1 MNTDCRQYRLTY
13 DLHTHTRYSLGWIVP
28 HGKGTIDQN
37 IVAAQQQGLRGIAI
51 SDHGPGHY
59 MYGLKRKNLP
69 EMRAEIERQKKMNP
83 DMDIYLSVEAN
94 IMESENGLDVRKDE
108 QSQFDFLLAGY
119 HYGVLHCHSMANHLG
134 GQSAEGARRQRLV
147 TLNTDM
153 YLKALYENDIKVLT
167 HPGDKGPV
175 DMKEVSRACA
185 ETHTLMEI
193 NSRHQHLTVDEIK
206 IAMKE
211 DVLFII
217 DSDAHTPAAVG
228 SYLGGLQRAAEAGL
242 DFQRIVNIEPVLLET
257 EEEAETAP
265 LQPDSE
271 KE

>member
-1 MNTDCRQYRLTY
+1 MSIDFNQYRMTY
-13 DLHTHTRYSLGWIVP
+13 DLHTHTRYSHGWIVP

-37 IVAAQQQGLRGIAI
+37 IVAAQQQGLNGIAI

-108 QSQFDFLLAGY
+108 QDQFDFLLAGY
-119 HYGVLHCHSMANHLG
+119 HYGVLHCHSMANHMG
-134 GQSAEGARRQRLV
+134 GQNSAGARRQRLV
-147 TLNTDM
+147 ACNTDL
-153 YLKALYENDIKVLT
+153 YIKALYENNIKVLT

-175 DMKEVSRACA
+175 DMKEVARACA
-185 ETHTLMEI
+185 QTQTLMEI
-193 NSRHQHLTVDEIK
+193 NSRHQHLTVEEIRT
-206 IAMKE
+206 AMKE

-228 SYLGGLQRAAEAGL
+228 SYENGLQRAVDAGL
-242 DFQRIVNIEPVLLET
+242 DFSRIVNIERVSPE
-257 EEEAETAP
+257 EEEAPPCVEE
-265 LQPDSE
+265 E
-271 KE
+271 KEE